1 MEAGEGGLEQ
11 LLRTLSPDQR
21 DRLLLNALR
30 RDAEL
35 LEQAQAVA
43 VGAAADQLQST
54 ICTTAGA
61 PIAFADLPAPA
72 LEMIAG
78 FLYTSFCS
86 PGRQAPPVSDVLA
99 TTRALR
105 GTCQG
110 WRRNINTA
118 RTVVALDLGPRSGQ
132 LWWDPT
138 HGATV
143 RSVRVQPVPP
153 RVYPT
158 TGPAAG
164 MPLPQETVDDPTQ
177 NDMHLECRVVRSDAS
192 GKVRLE
198 VCGSRRGKEPSS
210 ESVFPQVEVCDTGGG
225 GGTVWIRGGVDLS
238 RGEIPWHSCV
248 PYPWPDITNVN
259 PRPIYTI
266 PLPPPEDLQRSFALL
281 AHVSLVGLLL
291 GRLPIALRS
300 LPSLAVLE
308 LQRNLLRDLPT
319 WLSQLQRLTTIDL
332 TDSGLPA
339 SFLLSDQAMSG
350 EAGMGLMPSS
360 ITDLRMGNM
369 AGHDQFHDPYERM
382 TRLPG
387 WLGAATIDTFCSSLE
402 RLDLSDNQLDLRQV
416 ALPWE
421 RLLESETQQLHR
433 GHASCSPCPWSS
445 LTHLSLR
452 GVRTNTIPHFLSGLH
467 LTELDLHGLDV
478 HDRGGGAIA
487 LPPADAAPGRDDGDV
502 NDAELAYELAAAARD
517 DAILGFMAHPTIA
530 NALSG
535 IGGVDDENASG
546 RVAPPTL
553 CTLLEAILRPPLS
566 LCLVRLNA
574 VIMLDDAEAIE
585 EEVVGSMG
593 EPDSAVLDVLQRSF
607 IDASSA
613 CAAGVCPHLQ
623 WVCLSDWHSIAMHE
637 AAACGQSASGSVW
650 VETGRKPGS
659 PRTGTLAHRDYSRV
673 APGPLL

>member
-1 MEAGEGGLEQ
+1 MDPGEDDALKQ

-21 DRLLLNALR
+21 DQLLLDALG
-30 RDAEL
+30 RDAKL

-43 VGAAADQLQST
+43 VGAADQLQSASS
-54 ICTTAGA
+54 TTARA
-61 PIAFADLPAPA
+61 AVAFADLPAPA
-72 LEMIAG
+72 LELIAG
-78 FLYTSFCS
+78 FLYASFCCR
-86 PGRQAPPVSDVLA
+86 GRQAPPVSDVLA

-110 WRRNINTA
+110 WRRNIDTA

-138 HGATV
+138 YGATV

-164 MPLPQETVDDPTQ
+164 MALPRGTADDPTRDEMQ
-177 NDMHLECRVVRSDAS
+177 LECRVVRSGGS

-198 VCGSRRGKEPSS
+198 VCGSRRGQQPSS
-210 ESVFPQVEVCDTGGG
+210 DSVYPQVEVCDTGGG
-225 GGTVWIRGGVDLS
+225 GGTVWVRGGVDLS
-238 RGEIPWHSCV
+238 KGEIPWHSCV
-248 PYPWPDITNVN
+248 PYPWPDVTNVN

-266 PLPPPEDLQRSFALL
+266 PLPPPEDLQRSFGLL

-300 LPSLAVLE
+300 LPSLAILE
-308 LQRNLLRDLPT
+308 LRGNLLRDLPP
-319 WLSQLQRLTTIDL
+319 WLPQLQRLTMIDL

-339 SFLLSDQAMSG
+339 SFLMSDQAITG
-350 EAGMGLMPSS
+350 EAGMGLMPRSL
-360 ITDLRMGNM
+360 TDLRMGNM
-369 AGHDQFHDPYERM
+369 VGHDQFHDPYERM
-382 TRLPG
+382 TRLPD
-387 WLGAATIDTFCSSLE
+387 WVAVATTDTFCSSLE

-416 ALPWE
+416 ALPWA
-421 RLLESETQQLHR
+421 RLPESETQQLR
-433 GHASCSPCPWSS
+433 REHAPCSPCPWSS
-445 LTHLSLR
+445 LTYLSLR
-452 GVRTNTIPHFLSGLH
+452 GVRTNTVPHFLSGLH

-478 HDRGGGAIA
+478 HDRGGGPIA
-487 LPPADAAPGRDDGDV
+487 LPPADAAPGRDGDDV
-502 NDAELAYELAAAARD
+502 NDAEFAYELAAAARD

-535 IGGVDDENASG
+535 IGDGVDEGSTPAQ
-546 RVAPPTL
+546 VAPPTL

-566 LCLVRLNA
+566 LSLVRLNA
-574 VIMLDDAEAIE
+574 LIMLDDAEAIE

-593 EPDSAVLDVLQRSF
+593 EPDSTVLNVLRRSF
-607 IDASSA
+607 VDVSSA

-623 WVCLSDWHSIAMHE
+623 WVCLSDWHSIAMDE
-637 AAACGQSASGSVW
+637 VRGSVW
-650 VETGRKPGS
+650 IETARQGS
-659 PRTGTLAHRDYSRV
+659 SCSSGALAHRDYSRV
-673 APGPLL
+673 APGLLF